1 MIRRLLDNI
10 EIKIICLFLA
20 VIMWLYAN
28 DRTDILNRVRDVIS
42 GAEQGRITL
51 RDVPIDLIGSKDAS
65 KFSTEP
71 NQISISV
78 IFTSNAVIDISSL
91 RAKVKLT
98 QKDNKQVLLNEDNVI
113 LPEGLRFIEAD
124 PKEIK
129 IHTKS
134 GSG

>member
-28 DRTDILNRVRDVIS
+28 DRTDILNRVREVIS
-42 GAEQGRITL
+42 GAEQGTITL

-65 KFSTEP
+65 KFSSEP

-78 IFTSNAVIDISSL
+78 ICTSNAVIDVSSL
-91 RAKVKLT
+91 RAKVKFT
-98 QKDNKQVLLNEDNVI
+98 QKDIKQVLLNEDNVV
-113 LPEGLRFIEAD
+113 LPEGLRFIKAD